1 MKRLLTTLLS
11 LTAVVLVMAG
21 CGHASQGNDEQSGAI
36 DTISYGFGVN
46 MGMATNRT
54 WAYCDLDMEQVRRG
68 IKEYLEAEDKES
80 VVFLNRI
87 EHLKAFTKYG
97 HVRRYMSIRARHQ
110 SYEGDTP
117 DTLPQLPE
125 LYDTYNTREDISYNV
140 GVLIGSNIVHFYET
154 PDTRWVLDG
163 FNDGIKIIDPQTKES
178 MIKIPT
184 SEYNE
189 AFLRYTNTKAV
200 KK

>member
-1 MKRLLTTLLS
+1 
-11 LTAVVLVMAG
+11 MAG

-68 IKEYLEAEDKES
+68 IKEYLEAENKES
-80 VVFLNRI
+80 VAFLNSM
-87 EHLKAFTKYG
+87 EHLKAFTKSG
-97 HVRRYMSIRARHQ
+97 HVRRYMSIRAQHQ

-125 LYDTYNTREDISYNV
+125 LYDTYNTREDISYCL

-163 FNDGIKIIDPQTKES
+163 FNDGIQIVDPQTKES

-189 AFLRYTNTKAV
+189 AFMRYTNTKAV

>member
-1 MKRLLTTLLS
+1 
-11 LTAVVLVMAG
+11 MAG

-68 IKEYLEAEDKES
+68 IKEYLEAENKES
-80 VVFLNRI
+80 VAFLNSM
-87 EHLKAFTKYG
+87 EHLKAFTKSG
-97 HVRRYMSIRARHQ
+97 HVRRYMSIRAQHQ

-140 GVLIGSNIVHFYET
+140 GVLIGTNIVHFYET

-163 FNDGIKIIDPQTKES
+163 FNDGIQIVDPQTKES

-189 AFLRYTNTKAV
+189 AFLRYTNTKTV

>member
-1 MKRLLTTLLS
+1 
-11 LTAVVLVMAG
+11 MAG
-21 CGHASQGNDEQSGAI
+21 CSRASQGNDEQSGAI

-54 WAYCDLDMEQVRRG
+54 WAHYDLDMEQVRRG
-68 IKEYLEAEDKES
+68 IEEYLEANDRES
-80 VVFLNRI
+80 VAFLNRI
-87 EHLKAFTKYG
+87 EHLKAFTMYR
-97 HVRRYMSIRARHQ
+97 HVRRYMDIKARHL

-125 LYDTYNTREDISYNV
+125 IYDTENTREDISFNV
-140 GVLIGSNIVHFYET
+140 GVLIGTNIVHFYET

-163 FNDGIKIIDPQTKES
+163 FNDGIQIVDPQTKES

-189 AFLRYTNTKAV
+189 SFMRYTNKRAAEKQAETKQT
-200 KK
+200 K